1 MLGSVP
7 CFWPE
12 SGLPLLWAF
21 IAGGL
26 TIWYA
31 ASVWA
36 IDPQEPFDENGR
48 MPKAA
53 KSFFRSCII
62 LGGCFCYWF
71 WSVLYHQNLWVTLD
85 RYRKIDSIVIDR
97 HIHDYNYFRW
107 FHCGSRIA
115 WPLRRIANPVV
126 SHLGSSNLPCR
137 AINQR
142 NHQIRQPLTPLP
154 FCGFLLQQLC
164 ATS

>member
-1 MLGSVP
+1 MLP
-7 CFWPE
+7 QF
-12 SGLPLLWAF
+12 GL
-21 IAGGL
+21 L
-26 TIWYA
+26 TLRNHLTKMA
-31 ASVWA
+31 ACQK
-36 IDPQEPFDENGR
+36 PQSHSLGP
-48 MPKAA
+48 
-53 KSFFRSCII
+53 CII

-97 HIHDYNYFRW
+97 HIHDCNYFRW

>member
-1 MLGSVP
+1 MLP
-7 CFWPE
+7 QF
-12 SGLPLLWAF
+12 GLSTLRNH
-21 IAGGL
+21 L
-26 TIWYA
+26 TKMA
-31 ASVWA
+31 ACQK
-36 IDPQEPFDENGR
+36 PQSHSLGP
-48 MPKAA
+48 
-53 KSFFRSCII
+53 CII

-97 HIHDYNYFRW
+97 HIHDCNYFRW